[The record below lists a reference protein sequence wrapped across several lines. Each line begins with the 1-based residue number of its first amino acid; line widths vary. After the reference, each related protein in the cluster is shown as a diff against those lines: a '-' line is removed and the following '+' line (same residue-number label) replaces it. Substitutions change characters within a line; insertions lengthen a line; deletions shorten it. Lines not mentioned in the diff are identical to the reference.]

1 MLRFEDPIYLWLL
14 LLIPLMLVVRMLSWR
29 KYTKKLKK
37 LGDPQLV
44 RSLMPDVSRTRPTV
58 KFVLLLCALAVL
70 ILMVARPQMGS
81 KILMRSATA

>member
-44 RSLMPDVSRTRPTV
+44 RCVAYPPHREVCLAALCPRRADPDG
-58 KFVLLLCALAVL
+58 
-70 ILMVARPQMGS
+70 GS
-81 KILMRSATA
+81 PSDGLEDFS